1 MSESEETT
9 SMAPNIVLTGNE
21 QRESEKLFKILYNV
35 YRHEN
40 TRKLLAETFLKA
52 CKWEHLLRKKTLGA
66 RTNGKRRKQCFR
78 SNVSSFVAALT
89 NAQDPAFA
97 ASKHIFERIFFAL
110 HKIQSIHI

>member
-1 MSESEETT
+1 M
-9 SMAPNIVLTGNE
+9 
-21 QRESEKLFKILYNV
+21 
-35 YRHEN
+35 
-40 TRKLLAETFLKA
+40 
-52 CKWEHLLRKKTLGA
+52 LGA